1 MVVATLSIIGAVA
14 VVDADENSA
23 AASSAPSSRFRFG
36 DGLLLSSD
44 CCGGAGL
51 FDDDLLLFGLGV
63 GDRYGGLRYA
73 AKIMFAGAR
82 VNIRFSQFLQT
93 VVLLWPGGCDVGGQC
108 VNKWQAGGVVGIP
121 AKLRRR
127 LLAGDWRRRQVEPPN
142 QSTNHLDLM
151 GADATLMST
160 THMTLLNTCHREK
173 TLVHSLLQKGIS
185 RDARSSKLTRPH
197 ERLATQQTQVH
208 PTNRSES
215 IPSYSYKKAR
225 HHESQLSLARLT
237 QKPNPSI

>member
-51 FDDDLLLFGLGV
+51 FDDDLLLFVLGV

-82 VNIRFSQFLQT
+82 VNVFFPQTSPDCVFFSGL
-93 VVLLWPGGCDVGGQC
+93 VVV
-108 VNKWQAGGVVGIP
+108 
-121 AKLRRR
+121 
-127 LLAGDWRRRQVEPPN
+127 
-142 QSTNHLDLM
+142 
-151 GADATLMST
+151 
-160 THMTLLNTCHREK
+160 
-173 TLVHSLLQKGIS
+173 TLVGS
-185 RDARSSKLTRPH
+185 A
-197 ERLATQQTQVH
+197 
-208 PTNRSES
+208 
-215 IPSYSYKKAR
+215 
-225 HHESQLSLARLT
+225 
-237 QKPNPSI
+237 